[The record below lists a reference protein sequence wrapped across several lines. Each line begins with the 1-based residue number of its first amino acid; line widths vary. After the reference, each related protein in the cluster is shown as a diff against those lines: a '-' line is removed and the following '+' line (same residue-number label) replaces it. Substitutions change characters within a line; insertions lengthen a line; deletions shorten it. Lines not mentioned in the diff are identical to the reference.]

1 MHQLSQDARPAT
13 LPAAWRSNAWPMII
27 HFISL
32 LSACF
37 ACIAFLHLR

>member
-1 MHQLSQDARPAT
+1 MHAEHADDSQLIELSVDVVGCE
-13 LPAAWRSNAWPMII
+13 NAWHMKGAE
-27 HFISL
+27 